1 VSYDPEE
8 LRRVAGAPPHDG
20 DCWDNEW
27 VIAQLRAHAD
37 LMERYAK
44 LKEHAEAMANS
55 HDKGGNYVS
64 LATALAAYR
73 RDFPKDE
80 K

>member
-37 LMERYAK
+37 LIERFIK
-44 LKEHAEAMANS
+44 LKARAEKMAEELDNFIDAEHCRPLNEYKAWKEAQ
-55 HDKGGNYVS
+55 
-64 LATALAAYR
+64 R
-73 RDFPKDE
+73 
-80 K
+80 